1 MYIYYVYIHSS
12 FRDIPF
18 NPLHPQK
25 FPVSVL
31 PKAHVH
37 LPPGRWDA
45 LEELLT
51 QLDGHLETRA
61 DAALVLHE
69 VVHASMG

>member
-1 MYIYYVYIHSS
+1 MISLLTH
-12 FRDIPF
+12 RCC
-18 NPLHPQK
+18 H
-25 FPVSVL
+25 

-69 VVHASMG
+69 VVHASMGRK